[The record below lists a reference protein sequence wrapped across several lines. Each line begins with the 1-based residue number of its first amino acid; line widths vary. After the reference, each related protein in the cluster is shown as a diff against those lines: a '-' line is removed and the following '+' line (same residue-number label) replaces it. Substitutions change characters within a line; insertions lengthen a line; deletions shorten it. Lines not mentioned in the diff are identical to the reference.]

1 MLDLL
6 YAIKNNKSK
15 TILATLVL
23 IILSLS
29 VASLI
34 TISAPNYASAQ
45 VSDQNATATG
55 GDAATREINASSTTT
70 AGENQSIPEVRNT
83 LEGAG
88 GEQNNMTTPQNE
100 ITDGNTTQGGTI
112 GSGGAGGAGTAGGI
126 MTGEDTKTHNST
138 S

>member
-1 MLDLL
+1 
-6 YAIKNNKSK
+6 
-15 TILATLVL
+15 
-23 IILSLS
+23 

-45 VSDQNATATG
+45 VSDHNATATG
-55 GDAATREINASSTTT
+55 GDAATTEINASSTTS

-83 LEGAG
+83 LEGAGGAG

-126 MTGEDTKTHNST
+126 MTGEDTRTHNST